1 MDELLTA
8 KQVQELLKV
17 DRTTIYRML
26 NDGRITGIKVG
37 QQWRFHRREIEALV
51 SGGSQE
57 ARRPPL
63 SADVLPLQCL
73 QPIQNVFAEIAQ
85 IGSVTTAPDGEP
97 LTQLSNSCRFCN
109 LILATESG
117 RRGCTESWRR
127 LAQQSEKP
135 PKFGS
140 CHAGLQYACS
150 RVEVEGEFVAILVAG
165 QFYSRPPRA
174 DEQAERVTRLARAHG
189 IDGELLTVAARELK
203 TLDEPRHAKIGS
215 WLDSVAHTFE
225 QIASERA
232 QLMGRLERI
241 AEMSTL
247 GGGEAFA
254 PR

>member
-51 SGGSQE
+51 SGGGQKT
-57 ARRPPL
+57 RRPPL
-63 SADVLPLQCL
+63 SADVLPLHCL

-85 IGSVTTAPDGEP
+85 IGSVTAAPDGEP
-97 LTQLSNSCRFCN
+97 LTQLSNSCLFCN

-117 RRGCTESWRR
+117 RRACVESWRN

-135 PKFGS
+135 PIFGC

-150 RVEVEGEFVAILVAG
+150 RVEVDGELVAILVAG
-165 QFYSRPPRA
+165 QFYSRPP
-174 DEQAERVTRLARAHG
+174 DPNEQAERVTRLARAHG
-189 IDGELLTVAARELK
+189 IDDVELSAAARELK
-203 TLDEPRHAKIGS
+203 LLDEPQRVRIGD
-215 WLDSVAHTFE
+215 WLENVAHTFE
-225 QIASERA
+225 QIGGERA
-232 QLMGRLERI
+232 QSMSRLERI

-247 GGGEAFA
+247 SSPLGQ
-254 PR
+254 